1 MVILL
6 KAIVQCS
13 CASCSRNACVNCASD
28 SMAPTKRCHY
38 SAAFKRKVVLHA
50 EKTSN
55 LRAQQEFGVHEKNV
69 RRWRKQRAELFGC
82 AATRMAFTGPK
93 TGRHHA
99 VEEVVAD
106 FVREQREAGMPVT
119 TEIIQAK
126 AREVAIAKGVSR
138 ACFKSQQGLDNTLHE
153 TVWIQP
159 ATTDLRVSKA
169 SK

>member
-6 KAIVQCS
+6 KAIVQCG
-13 CASCSRNACVNCASD
+13 CASCSRNACVNCASH
-28 SMAPTKRCHY
+28 SMAPTKQCHY

-69 RRWRKQRAELFGC
+69 RRWQKQCVELFGC
-82 AATRMAFTGPK
+82 EATGMAFTGPK
-93 TGRHHA
+93 TDRHYA
-99 VEEVVAD
+99 VVAD
-106 FVREQREAGMPVT
+106 FVRERREAGIPMT

-126 AREVAIAKGVSR
+126 AREVTIAKGVLQ
-138 ACFKSQQGLDNTLHE
+138 ACFKASRGWRTCFV
-153 TVWIQP
+153 VWIQP
-159 ATTDLRVSKA
+159 ATTDLLVSKA

>member
-1 MVILL
+1 MPEGPAALAALRLSMRRSQGTGFACRRLIFATFYGSCTVTRPLRP
-6 KAIVQCS
+6 VQ
-13 CASCSRNACVNCASD
+13 RENN

-69 RRWRKQRAELFGC
+69 RRWRKQCAELFGC

-93 TGRHHA
+93 TGRHYA

-106 FVREQREAGMPVT
+106 FVREQREAGMSVT

-126 AREVAIAKGVSR
+126 AREVAIAKGVS
-138 ACFKSQQGLDNTLHE
+138 
-153 TVWIQP
+153 
-159 ATTDLRVSKA
+159 
-169 SK
+169 